1 MRFLKRGSVRSS
13 LPWRI
18 GDSNGTDVW
27 FSSGIRVWW
36 IEIGREEGAGNFGYS
51 APWELEKVFLLICVE
66 LGTPPDHTTIWFLG
80 LQFST
85 VCVMEAC
92 DSLWKLVILKFQT
105 VELIWWAHKRTDTFR
120 VEGSSISIS
129 ISYKFPT
136 NLFAGPDINIL
147 QIFL

>member
-13 LPWRI
+13 LLWRI

-51 APWELEKVFLLICVE
+51 APWELEKVFLLIWVE

-80 LQFST
+80 FAIFNC
-85 VCVMEAC
+85 VCDGSLWFVMEAC
-92 DSLWKLVILKFQT
+92 DSKIPNRWVDLMGSEKNGYIHGWGIKYKYKYFLQT
-105 VELIWWAHKRTDTFR
+105 CLRTWHQYF
-120 VEGSSISIS
+120 
-129 ISYKFPT
+129 T
-136 NLFAGPDINIL
+136 NIFIKNI
-147 QIFL
+147 